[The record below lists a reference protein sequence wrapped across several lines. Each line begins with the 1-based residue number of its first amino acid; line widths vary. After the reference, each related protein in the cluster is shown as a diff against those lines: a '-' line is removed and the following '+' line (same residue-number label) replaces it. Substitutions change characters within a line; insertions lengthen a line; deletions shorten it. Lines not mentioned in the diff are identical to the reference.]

1 MEGLELLATFRVA
14 SESLPTHAAAADTR
28 GSPEERRGADMLAPT
43 HDAVRNQENVVRLSG
58 LLDVRSVGDVRQLL
72 NDLIDNSAGDVI
84 VDLGAVDAMDATG
97 LGLLVATH
105 RRTQLL
111 GRQLVLR
118 HPVPSV
124 VRILAVTRLHRIL
137 RVERTP
143 LPISA

>member
-1 MEGLELLATFRVA
+1 
-14 SESLPTHAAAADTR
+14 
-28 GSPEERRGADMLAPT
+28 MLAPT
-43 HDAVRNQENVVRLSG
+43 HDAGPSSQPTTQQTDAETGGETDAENVIRLAG
-58 LLDVRSVGDVRQLL
+58 FLDVRSVGAVRQTL
-72 NDLIDNSAGDVI
+72 NDLIDTTAGDVV
-84 VDLGAVDAMDATG
+84 VDLESVDAMDATG

-111 GRQLVLR
+111 GRLLVLR

-137 RVERTP
+137 HVERSP

>member
-1 MEGLELLATFRVA
+1 
-14 SESLPTHAAAADTR
+14 
-28 GSPEERRGADMLAPT
+28 MLAPT
-43 HDAVRNQENVVRLSG
+43 HNAVRSNAVTNNAVTNNAVRSKENVVRLAG
-58 LLDVRSVGDVRQLL
+58 LLDVRSVGDVRQTL
-72 NDLIDNSAGDVI
+72 NDLIDTSEGDVI
-84 VDLGAVDAMDATG
+84 VDLQAVDALDATG

-137 RVERTP
+137 HVERTP

>member
-1 MEGLELLATFRVA
+1 
-14 SESLPTHAAAADTR
+14 
-28 GSPEERRGADMLAPT
+28 MLAPT
-43 HDAVRNQENVVRLSG
+43 HNAGPNRHDGTENVVHLDG
-58 LLDVRSVGDVRQLL
+58 LLDVRSVGDVRQIL
-72 NDLIDNSAGDVI
+72 NDLIDSTEGDVI
-84 VDLGAVDAMDATG
+84 VDLEALDALDATG

-137 RVERTP
+137 HVERTP

>member
-1 MEGLELLATFRVA
+1 
-14 SESLPTHAAAADTR
+14 
-28 GSPEERRGADMLAPT
+28 MLAPT
-43 HDAVRNQENVVRLSG
+43 HDQTATNITTPNNVVHLTG
-58 LLDVRSVGDVRQLL
+58 ILDVRSVGDVRQTL
-72 NDLIDNSAGDVI
+72 NTVIDSSVGDVI
-84 VDLGAVDAMDATG
+84 VDLEQVDAVDATG

-137 RVERTP
+137 RVERAP
-143 LPISA
+143 LAIIA

>member
-1 MEGLELLATFRVA
+1 
-14 SESLPTHAAAADTR
+14 
-28 GSPEERRGADMLAPT
+28 MLAPT
-43 HDAVRNQENVVRLSG
+43 HNAVRPDENVIRLAG
-58 LLDVRSVGDVRQLL
+58 LLDVRSVGDVRQEI
-72 NDLIDNSAGDVI
+72 NQLIDTSDGDVI
-84 VDLGAVDAMDATG
+84 VDLEALDALDATG

-124 VRILAVTRLHRIL
+124 IRILAVTRLHRIL
-137 RVERTP
+137 HVERTP

>member
-1 MEGLELLATFRVA
+1 
-14 SESLPTHAAAADTR
+14 
-28 GSPEERRGADMLAPT
+28 MLAPS
-43 HDAVRNQENVVRLSG
+43 HNAVRQKENVVRLAG
-58 LLDVRSVGDVRQLL
+58 LLDVRSVGDVRQTL
-72 NDLIDNSAGDVI
+72 NHLIDSSEGDVI
-84 VDLGAVDAMDATG
+84 VDLEAVDALDATG

-137 RVERTP
+137 HVERTP

>member
-1 MEGLELLATFRVA
+1 
-14 SESLPTHAAAADTR
+14 
-28 GSPEERRGADMLAPT
+28 MLAPT
-43 HDAVRNQENVVRLSG
+43 PEATSYCTNVVYLSG
-58 LLDVRSVGDVRQLL
+58 FLDVRSVAEVREEL
-72 NDLIDNSAGDVI
+72 NQLIDSSDGDVI
-84 VDLGAVDAMDATG
+84 VDLEALDALDATG

-137 RVERTP
+137 HVERTP